1 MNAVLAFLNGVG
13 HHRHGISGG
22 LDADSVSLMSTL
34 RASYPARASYPPS
47 NRAAGNPRKSNAW
60 SSRRA
65 AERRA
70 AEHSHRGTTGAA

>member
-34 RASYPARASYPPS
+34 RASYPPS